1 MVEVKEKCNCISKL
15 MNLGIVQYYCPPY
28 NVIDNNYEEVDE
40 GTLCL
45 VQNEMNDNGTW
56 NDNYE
61 WISSIE
67 LINNL
72 IPIEYCPICGK
83 KIEYK
88 KIKGLT
94 KKY

>member
-1 MVEVKEKCNCISKL
+1 MVEVKEKCKCIEKL
-15 MNLGIVQYYCPPY
+15 MNLGKIQYYCPPY
-28 NVIDNNYEEVDE
+28 NTINYNYEEVDE

-45 VQNEMNDNGTW
+45 VNNQVYDNGTYD
-56 NDNYE
+56 DNFN
-61 WISSIE
+61 WISYID
-67 LINNL
+67 IVGDL